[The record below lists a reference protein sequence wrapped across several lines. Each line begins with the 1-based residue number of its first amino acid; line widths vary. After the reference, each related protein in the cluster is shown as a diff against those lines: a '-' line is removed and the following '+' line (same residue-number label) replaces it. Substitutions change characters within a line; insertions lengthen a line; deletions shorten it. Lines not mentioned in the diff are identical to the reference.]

1 MYEIE
6 WRPKAVRQFRKL
18 PTKAR
23 QQIADAV
30 NKLARPEAAPN
41 VRPLKNHEI
50 GFRLRVGNYRVLFDV
65 YQAVRIVLIEEVK
78 KRDEQT
84 Y

>member
-18 PTKAR
+18 PTQIRVKISDAVESLVTP
-23 QQIADAV
+23 QIA
-30 NKLARPEAAPN
+30 KN
-41 VRPLKNHEI
+41 VRPLKKHAV

-65 YQAVRIVLIEEVK
+65 HESVRIVLIEEVK
-78 KRDEQT
+78 KRDDQT